1 MAALISFYDWL
12 AKQKKLRTP
21 LGDFARVV
29 ARDPGFPRD
38 VATLEALVEHFKA
51 SEHFKALPGGSAQT
65 IAVGRLAYRAYERA
79 HGAPPHA

>member
-38 VATLEALVEHFKA
+38 MASLEALVEY
-51 SEHFKALPGGSAQT
+51 FKALPGGSAQT

>member
-21 LGDFARVV
+21 LGEFARVV

-38 VATLEALVEHFKA
+38 VASLDALVEYFRA
-51 SEHFKALPGGSAQT
+51 SEYFKALPGGSAQI
-65 IAVGRLAYRAYERA
+65 IAVGRLAYRSYERA
-79 HGAPPHA
+79 HGAAPHA

>member
-1 MAALISFYDWL
+1 MAALDSFYDWL

-38 VATLEALVEHFKA
+38 VATLDALLEYFKA
-51 SEHFKALPGGSAQT
+51 SEYFKALPGGSAQT
-65 IAVGRLAYRAYERA
+65 IAVGRLAYKAYERA
-79 HGAPPHA
+79 HGAAPRA